1 MSPKTVKAV
10 ARARAL
16 EASMFRRDD
25 PPAAAPE
32 PQVITNA
39 GVDEGVPPELLQ
51 PENRQHL
58 ADRSHQ
64 EASQAVGTKR
74 DRETHAPRTQDQL
87 LALRYWTRDEYRE
100 HLRQRRMPGP
110 GAPQCDM
117 CPVVLLVDTGLT
129 RQRNETEFEGVVF
142 RMPKMIADDTW
153 SDRFFDRH
161 KPIPGVIL
169 EEVLQ
174 KIQKSWQLQPTEP
187 KSLSAP
193 TRSVGMLKSG
203 HEVLV
208 LPATPAAL
216 QYPLDMVVED
226 ALITKQKQWSP
237 QREWCRIRTL
247 SAARLALALTRRAFW
262 LLLSPVSDC

>member
-129 RQRNETEFEGVVF
+129 RQRNETEFEGLLHHLGYPQPEFLNPLF
-142 RMPKMIADDTW
+142 RVDWLAQRRLSHAEDD
-153 SDRFFDRH
+153 RRRH
-161 KPIPGVIL
+161 LVGPIL
-169 EEVLQ
+169 
-174 KIQKSWQLQPTEP
+174 
-187 KSLSAP
+187 
-193 TRSVGMLKSG
+193 
-203 HEVLV
+203 
-208 LPATPAAL
+208 
-216 QYPLDMVVED
+216 
-226 ALITKQKQWSP
+226 
-237 QREWCRIRTL
+237 
-247 SAARLALALTRRAFW
+247 
-262 LLLSPVSDC
+262 